1 MTFPIIDAHIHLWD
15 LGKLDY
21 PWLENVPC
29 INRNFVLSDYDAA
42 RADQPVEAMV
52 FVQCECVPEQHLAEL
67 AWVQSL
73 ADSDSRLQGIIP
85 WAPLEDGDAVEEEL
99 FKIAQDPRV
108 KGVRRII
115 EFEEDIDFC
124 IRPGFIRGVQLLG
137 KAGLHCELTI
147 APSHFPNVMRLIG
160 QCPDTRFILDHIGSP
175 RIADGTLEPWK
186 SWIQEFAASGPHV
199 CKFSNLVC
207 NAHLERWTTEDLKPF
222 AETVFE
228 AFGPDR
234 LIWGSDWPHALRASD
249 FTRWLETADQLTS
262 HLSAADRKKLFH
274 DNAVSF
280 YRLAEATTRIPHA

>member
-15 LGKLDY
+15 LTKLDY

-42 RADQPVEAMV
+42 RAGQPVEAMV
-52 FVQCECVPEQHLAEL
+52 FVQCECPPDQHLAEL

-73 ADSDSRLQGIIP
+73 ADSDARLKGIIP

-99 FKIAQDPRV
+99 FKIAEDPRV

-115 EFEEDIDFC
+115 EFEEAVDFC
-124 IRPGFIRGVQLLG
+124 VRPGFVRGVRLLG

-147 APSHFPNVMRLIG
+147 APAHFPNVMRLIG

-175 RIADGTLEPWK
+175 PIAEGTLEPWK
-186 SWIQEFAASGPHV
+186 SSIREFAASGPHV

-207 NAHLERWTTEDLKPF
+207 NASLENWTIDDLLPF

-234 LIWGSDWPHALRASD
+234 LVWGSDWPHALRAAE
-249 FTRWLETADQLTS
+249 FTRWLEAADLLTS
-262 HLSAADRKKLFH
+262 GFTAAERKNIFH
-274 DNAVSF
+274 DNAARF
-280 YRLAEATTRIPHA
+280 YRL